1 MVKKPQLQQFTFAFT
16 AAKLLYIH
24 THNKP
29 AVKLYIAEKP
39 SLARAIADVLPKPL
53 SKQDGFIRAANGDC
67 VSWCVGHLLGQAE
80 PDAYDP
86 TYKKW
91 HLEHLPI
98 VPVDWRMQPK
108 PNTKKQ
114 LSVLRQ
120 LIKTADTLVHAGD
133 PDREGQLLVDEV
145 IDYLN
150 TPATKRATMQ
160 RCLIN
165 DLNPSAVGRALQHLR
180 SNQDFA
186 ALSLSALARSRA
198 DWLYGINMTRAYTLQ
213 GRKVG
218 YEGVLSVG
226 RVQTPVL
233 GLVVKRD
240 QTIAKFVSHPYYEVL
255 AHVLTSDGRSF
266 AAQWQPSD
274 ACAPYRD
281 EEGRIINR
289 ALAENVV
296 RRISGQPAVVEH
308 LDKTPKKQPPPLPYN
323 LSSLQ
328 IDAARRYGMSAQ
340 QVLDTCQQLYERHQ
354 LITYPRS
361 DSRHLPNDHYARRQT
376 VLSSIAAADPGLKTA
391 CDGADLTLR
400 SKAWDDSKVDAHH
413 AIIPTERRP
422 NLQALDNAE
431 RQLYTLI
438 ARQYLSQFYPP
449 YAYLETYVA
458 LRIAGGLFTATARQ
472 TQAQGW
478 KSLFTRDTDAARKS
492 IDNGSEGSPKRDEH
506 PNNLRSN
513 SDANSDAEL
522 TEIPPLKVGD
532 ILLCERGEL
541 LEKHTRPPP
550 YFTDATL
557 LSAMTGISRFVQ
569 DPAIRKILKD
579 TDGLG
584 TEATR
589 AGIIELLFKR
599 GFLLREGKTI
609 RATAAGIGLID
620 SLPEAAVTPD
630 MTAQWES
637 ALDAISQKQKDY
649 EGFMQ
654 PLKQTL
660 HALIEQSKQ
669 TLPSGLSGIKAKP
682 AYSRRKPGKTTSP
695 GNRSNRNYRNP
706 RNDQAGSET
715 TATSAPRKKRSPS
728 KPAAPP
734 AAS

>member
-1 MVKKPQLQQFTFAFT
+1 M
-16 AAKLLYIH
+16 
-24 THNKP
+24 
-29 AVKLYIAEKP
+29 KLYIAEKP
-39 SLARAIADVLPKPL
+39 SLARAIADALPKPL
-53 SKQDGFIRAANGDC
+53 SKQEGYIRAANGDC
-67 VSWCVGHLLGQAE
+67 VSWCVGHLLTQAE

-86 TYKKW
+86 AYKKW
-91 HLEHLPI
+91 RLEDLPI
-98 VPVDWRMQPK
+98 VPVDWRLLPK
-108 PNTKKQ
+108 SNTKKQ

-145 IDYLN
+145 IEFLN
-150 TPATKRATMQ
+150 IPSAKRASMQ

-165 DLNPSAVGRALQHLR
+165 DLNPSAVGRALQQLR

-226 RVQTPVL
+226 RVQTPIL

-240 QTIAKFVSHPYYEVL
+240 LAIANFVSHPYYEVL
-255 AHVLTSDGRSF
+255 AHVLTHDGRSF
-266 AAQWQPSD
+266 AAQWQPSE

-281 EEGRIINR
+281 EEGRVLNK

-296 RRISGQPAVVEH
+296 RRICGQPAIVER
-308 LDKTPKKQPPPLPYN
+308 LEKTPKKQPPPLPYN

-340 QVLDTCQQLYERHQ
+340 HVLDICQQLYERHQ

-361 DSRHLPNDHYARRQT
+361 DSRHLPNEHYGRRHA
-376 VLSSIAAADPGLKTA
+376 VINSIAAADASLKNA
-391 CDGADLTLR
+391 CDGADLALR

-413 AIIPTERRP
+413 AIIPTERHP
-422 NLQALDNAE
+422 NWQALDNAE

-438 ARQYLSQFYPP
+438 ARQYVSQFYPP

-472 TQAQGW
+472 TQAHGW
-478 KSLFTRDTDAARKS
+478 KALFAREPDASLK
-492 IDNGSEGSPKRDEH
+492 
-506 PNNLRSN
+506 NN
-513 SDANSDAEL
+513 DAEL
-522 TEIPPLKVGD
+522 TEIPPLKEGD
-532 ILLCERGEL
+532 ILHCERGEL

-569 DPAIRKILKD
+569 DPAIRKILKE

-599 GFLLREGKTI
+599 SFLTREGKTI
-609 RATAAGIGLID
+609 RATPAGIGLIE

-630 MTAQWES
+630 MTAQWEA
-637 ALDAISQKQKDY
+637 ALEAISQKQKNYDN
-649 EGFMQ
+649 FMQ
-654 PLKQTL
+654 PLEQTL
-660 HALIEQSKQ
+660 YALIEQSKR

-682 AYSRRKPGKTTSP
+682 TYKSTHKATYK
-695 GNRSNRNYRNP
+695 RSDRTKRSDNN
-706 RNDQAGSET
+706 
-715 TATSAPRKKRSPS
+715 TSANTSTMAPTKTSAKTSAEAPARTPRRSKRPPS
-728 KPAAPP
+728 KPSQS

>member
-1 MVKKPQLQQFTFAFT
+1 M
-16 AAKLLYIH
+16 
-24 THNKP
+24 
-29 AVKLYIAEKP
+29 KLYIAEKP
-39 SLARAIADVLPKPL
+39 SLARAIADALPKPL
-53 SKQDGFIRAANGDC
+53 SKQEGFIRAANGDC

-86 TYKKW
+86 AYKKW
-91 HLEHLPI
+91 QLEHLPI
-98 VPVDWRMQPK
+98 IPVDWRMQPK
-108 PNTKKQ
+108 ANTKKQ

-150 TPATKRATMQ
+150 TPTTKRATMQ

-180 SNQDFA
+180 NNQDFA

-240 QTIAKFVSHPYYEVL
+240 QTIANFVSHPYYEVL
-255 AHVLTSDGRSF
+255 AHVVTPDGQSF
-266 AAQWQPSD
+266 TAQWQPSD

-281 EEGRIINR
+281 DEGRILNQ

-296 RRISGQPAVVEH
+296 RRISGQPAVVES

-340 QVLDTCQQLYERHQ
+340 QVLDACQQLYERHQ

-361 DSRHLPNDHYARRQT
+361 DSRHLPNDHYARRHA
-376 VLSSIAAADPGLKTA
+376 VINSVAAADPGLKTA
-391 CDGADLTLR
+391 CDGADLSLR

-438 ARQYLSQFYPP
+438 ARQYVSQFYPP

-478 KSLFTRDTDAARKS
+478 KSLFARETDSSRKS
-492 IDNGSEGSPKRDEH
+492 T
-506 PNNLRSN
+506 
-513 SDANSDAEL
+513 ANSAEGVPQKNAALNNIDAEL
-522 TEIPPLKVGD
+522 TEIPPFKVGD
-532 ILLCERGEL
+532 ILHCERGEL

-599 GFLLREGKTI
+599 GFLMRDGKTI
-609 RATAAGIGLID
+609 RATEAGIGLID

-660 HALIEQSKQ
+660 HALIEQSKK

-682 AYSRRKPGKTTSP
+682 AYKRSKPGKTDKTTKTGSS
-695 GNRSNRNYRNP
+695 GNRSSRSYRNKRSAEAAP
-706 RNDQAGSET
+706 MAT
-715 TATSAPRKKRSPS
+715 TAPTPRRKRPPPEPTAPSTTS
-728 KPAAPP
+728 
-734 AAS
+734 